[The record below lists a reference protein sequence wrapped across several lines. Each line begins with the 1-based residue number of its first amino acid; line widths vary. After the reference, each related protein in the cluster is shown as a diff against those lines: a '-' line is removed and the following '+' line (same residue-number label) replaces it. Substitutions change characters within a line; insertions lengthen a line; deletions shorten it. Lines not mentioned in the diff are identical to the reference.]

1 MSGPKVVRVVTREEL
16 VALGESVL
24 ARLDQALAMWRDQCS
39 QLGQITDEDL
49 NKAVSRRDTLEALLR
64 ADQFQAFTNGATGE
78 IGFLQSDV
86 EARRQAAIEAKAR
99 ERSRNES
106 GRQNAKALAKA
117 LRAKS
122 GELEADLIAEL
133 ESVATGKLSIAA
145 VDQLLARGIQLLSRR
160 EATQLTEAQRQL
172 ASRLAS
178 GEAAQTL
185 EQWKAT
191 QVKIDPRQEALH
203 RLITELAML
212 GDVSASEK
220 LDTHLASLV
229 QSGDPSQQAIRL
241 DSLLIDARNA
251 KANAVAL
258 DQAAKELQLL
268 AAELKS
274 AGIDAAIWQTRVE
287 QACQQKSTETLR
299 RLVDEGRGELSEALR
314 SKAALARRH
323 AVLHGLAKLGY
334 SVQEGMSTTLA
345 QDGRLVIKKPD
356 MPGYGIEVAGGT
368 ANERLQ
374 VRAVALSKSRD
385 TTRDLDAESRW
396 CQDFTKLQAELR
408 VNGNELVIEKALPVG
423 AVPLRVVETEAAEHT
438 GTRAATPNAKGR
450 QQ

>member
-24 ARLDQALAMWRDQCS
+24 ARLDQALAIWRDQCS

-49 NKAVSRRDTLEALLR
+49 TKAVSRRDALEALLR
-64 ADQFQAFTNGATGE
+64 ADQFQAFTKGANGE

-106 GRQNAKALAKA
+106 GRQNAKSLAKV

-122 GELEADLIAEL
+122 GEIEADLIAEL
-133 ESVATGKLSIAA
+133 ESAATENLSIAA
-145 VDQLLARGIQLLSRR
+145 IDQLLARGIQLLSGP
-160 EATQLTEAQRQL
+160 EARQLTEAQRQL
-172 ASRLAS
+172 ARRLGS
-178 GEAAQTL
+178 GEATQTL
-185 EQWKAT
+185 DQWKAT
-191 QVKIDPRQEALH
+191 QIKIDPRLEALH
-203 RLITELAML
+203 RLITELTML
-212 GDVSASEK
+212 GDVSAAEN
-220 LDTHLASLV
+220 LNIHLASLM
-229 QSGDPSQQAIRL
+229 QSGDPSQQAMRL
-241 DSLLIDARNA
+241 DSLLIDARNE
-251 KANAVAL
+251 KASALSL
-258 DQAAKELQLL
+258 DQATKELHLL

-274 AGIDAAIWQTRVE
+274 AGIDAASWQAKVD
-287 QACQQKSTETLR
+287 QASQQKSAETLR
-299 RLVDEGRGELSEALR
+299 LLAEEGRSELSEALR
-314 SKAALARRH
+314 SKAAHARRH

-374 VRAVALSKSRD
+374 VRAVALSASRD

-408 VNGNELVIEKALPVG
+408 VNGNELVIEKAMPVG
-423 AVPLRVVETEAAEHT
+423 AVPLRVVETETSEHT
-438 GTRAATPNAKGR
+438 GIRAAVPISKGR
-450 QQ
+450 Q